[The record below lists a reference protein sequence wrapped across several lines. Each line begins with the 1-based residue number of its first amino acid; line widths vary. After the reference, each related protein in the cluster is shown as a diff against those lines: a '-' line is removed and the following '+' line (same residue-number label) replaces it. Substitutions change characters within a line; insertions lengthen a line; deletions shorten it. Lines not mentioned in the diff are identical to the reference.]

1 MSISAV
7 RSLTTDFRCF
17 PVHREIFVSM
27 SEKILH
33 IRYHLGKGIKT
44 SKRFVIP
51 DIDAVKLQNSR
62 GIVWQD
68 RHVQLRGR
76 RTFK

>member
-51 DIDAVKLQNSR
+51 DISR
-62 GIVWQD
+62 EIAEQSRD
-68 RHVQLRGR
+68 RLARPARPAPG
-76 RTFK
+76 